1 MFHSAAYKHVPIV
14 QENPVEGIRNNVL
27 NTRIICEAAIE
38 EEINNFIL
46 ISSLI
51 LWTLR
56 DFLLLII
63 CSLVISNIVCNLCN
77 QIQKGL
83 KIPRSLSL
91 FLVLTVIS
99 VIVFTIFILVLPP
112 FIKEFNEI
120 LVDIPNG
127 LSKINILI
135 NTNLNKF
142 NVLLY
147 GEQSENVIDIFSL
160 INNVVTIPDAST
172 IAKAIQESF
181 KNLINIAGNLGSGLL
196 KLIFVLAVSLMI
208 SIEPKQYKENILLL
222 IPKNYRNK
230 FRNILEKCNIALA
243 NWTFSMVISSLSVG
257 LLSLIV
263 LSILDVKY
271 VVSNALIAM
280 VLNIIPNIGPVISGI
295 FPISIALLDN
305 FWKPLAVLGSYV
317 IIQNIESYIIMP
329 SIMKKKA
336 NLLPGLT
343 LISQFGFTFIFGPLG
358 LILSLPLAVVIQ
370 VLIKESFKD
379 I

>member
-1 MFHSAAYKHVPIV
+1 MSSTSYFKLVV
-14 QENPVEGIRNNVL
+14 
-27 NTRIICEAAIE
+27 
-38 EEINNFIL
+38 IL
-46 ISSLI
+46 VTSLI
-51 LWTLR
+51 IWTLR

-63 CSLVISNIVCNLCN
+63 CSLVISNIVCNLSN
-77 QIQKGL
+77 QIQKGF

-91 FLVLTVIS
+91 FFVLTVIS
-99 VIVFTIFILVLPP
+99 IIVFTIFIIVLPP
-112 FIKEFNEI
+112 FVKEFNEI
-120 LVDIPNG
+120 LIDIPNG
-127 LSKINILI
+127 LSKINILL
-135 NTNLNKF
+135 NSNLNKLNNLF
-142 NVLLY
+142 Y
-147 GEQSENVIDIFSL
+147 GEESESVIDIFNL
-160 INNVVTIPDAST
+160 INNVVSIPDAAT

-230 FRNILEKCNIALA
+230 FRNILDKCNIALA

-257 LLSLIV
+257 ILSLIV

-305 FWKPLAVLGSYV
+305 FWKPLVVLGAYV

-329 SIMKKKA
+329 SIMKKKT

-358 LILSLPLAVVIQ
+358 LILSLPLAVVMQ
-370 VLIKESFKD
+370 VLIKEYIKD
-379 I
+379 N

>member
-1 MFHSAAYKHVPIV
+1 M
-14 QENPVEGIRNNVL
+14 
-27 NTRIICEAAIE
+27 
-38 EEINNFIL
+38 
-46 ISSLI
+46 
-51 LWTLR
+51 
-56 DFLLLII
+56 
-63 CSLVISNIVCNLCN
+63 
-77 QIQKGL
+77 QKGL

-99 VIVFTIFILVLPP
+99 VIVFTILILVLPP

-142 NVLLY
+142 NNIFY
-147 GEQSENVIDIFSL
+147 GEQSENFLDIFSL
-160 INNVVTIPDAST
+160 IDNVVTIPDAST
-172 IAKAIQESF
+172 IAKAIQESL

-305 FWKPLAVLGSYV
+305 FWKPLAVLGAYV

>member
-1 MFHSAAYKHVPIV
+1 M
-14 QENPVEGIRNNVL
+14 
-27 NTRIICEAAIE
+27 
-38 EEINNFIL
+38 
-46 ISSLI
+46 
-51 LWTLR
+51 
-56 DFLLLII
+56 
-63 CSLVISNIVCNLCN
+63 
-77 QIQKGL
+77 QKGL

-127 LSKINILI
+127 LSKMNILI

-142 NVLLY
+142 NDLLY

-305 FWKPLAVLGSYV
+305 FWKPLAVLGAYV

>member
-1 MFHSAAYKHVPIV
+1 MNSSSYFKLVV
-14 QENPVEGIRNNVL
+14 
-27 NTRIICEAAIE
+27 
-38 EEINNFIL
+38 IL
-46 ISSLI
+46 ITLLI
-51 LWTLR
+51 VWTLR

-63 CSLVISNIVCNLCN
+63 CSLVISNIVCNLSN

-83 KIPRSLSL
+83 KIPRSISL
-91 FLVLTVIS
+91 LLVLVFIS
-99 VIVFTIFILVLPP
+99 VIIFTIFILVLPP

-142 NVLLY
+142 NSIFY
-147 GEQSENVIDIFSL
+147 GKQSENVIDIFRL
-160 INNVVTIPDAST
+160 INNVVTIPDVST

-196 KLIFVLAVSLMI
+196 RLIFVLAVSLMI
-208 SIEPKQYKENILLL
+208 SIEPKQYKESVLLL

-230 FRNILEKCNIALA
+230 FRIILEKCNIALA

-305 FWKPLAVLGSYV
+305 FWKPLAVLGAYV

>member
-1 MFHSAAYKHVPIV
+1 
-14 QENPVEGIRNNVL
+14 L
-27 NTRIICEAAIE
+27 NSSSY
-38 EEINNFIL
+38 FKLVVIL
-46 ISSLI
+46 ITLLI
-51 LWTLR
+51 VWTLR

-63 CSLVISNIVCNLCN
+63 CSLVISNIVCNLSN

-83 KIPRSLSL
+83 KIPRSISL
-91 FLVLTVIS
+91 FLVLAFIS
-99 VIVFTIFILVLPP
+99 VIIFTIFILVLPP

-135 NTNLNKF
+135 NNNLNKL
-142 NVLLY
+142 NNLLY
-147 GEQSENVIDIFSL
+147 GEKSENVIDIFNL
-160 INNVVTIPDAST
+160 INNVVTIPDVST

-305 FWKPLAVLGSYV
+305 FWKPLAVLGAYI

>member
-1 MFHSAAYKHVPIV
+1 
-14 QENPVEGIRNNVL
+14 L
-27 NTRIICEAAIE
+27 NSSSY
-38 EEINNFIL
+38 FKLVVIL
-46 ISSLI
+46 IALLI
-51 LWTLR
+51 IWTLR

-63 CSLVISNIVCNLCN
+63 CSLVISNIICNLCN

-83 KIPRSLSL
+83 KIPRPLSL

-112 FIKEFNEI
+112 FIREFNEI

-142 NVLLY
+142 NSLFY
-147 GEQSENVIDIFSL
+147 GEQSENVIDIFGL

-208 SIEPKQYKENILLL
+208 SIEPKQYKENLLLL

-280 VLNIIPNIGPVISGI
+280 VLNVIPNIGPVISGI

-305 FWKPLAVLGSYV
+305 FWKPLAVLGAYV

-370 VLIKESFKD
+370 VIIKESFKD

>member
-1 MFHSAAYKHVPIV
+1 LSSSSYFKLVV
-14 QENPVEGIRNNVL
+14 
-27 NTRIICEAAIE
+27 
-38 EEINNFIL
+38 FL
-46 ISSLI
+46 ITSLI

-63 CSLVISNIVCNLCN
+63 CSLVISNIVCNLSN

-83 KIPRSLSL
+83 KIPRSISL
-91 FLVLTVIS
+91 FLVLAVIS
-99 VIVFTIFILVLPP
+99 VIIFTIFILVLPP

-142 NVLLY
+142 NSLFY

-160 INNVVTIPDAST
+160 INNVVTIPDVST

-230 FRNILEKCNIALA
+230 FRNILDKCNIALA

-280 VLNIIPNIGPVISGI
+280 VLNIIPNIGRVISFI

>member
-1 MFHSAAYKHVPIV
+1 MSSSSYFKLVV
-14 QENPVEGIRNNVL
+14 
-27 NTRIICEAAIE
+27 
-38 EEINNFIL
+38 IL
-46 ISSLI
+46 ITSLI
-51 LWTLR
+51 VWTLR

-83 KIPRSLSL
+83 KIPRPLSL

-142 NVLLY
+142 NNLFY
-147 GEQSENVIDIFSL
+147 GEQSENVLDIFSL
-160 INNVVTIPDAST
+160 IDNVVTIPDAST

-280 VLNIIPNIGPVISGI
+280 VLNVIPNIGPVISGI

-305 FWKPLAVLGSYV
+305 FWKPLAVLGAYV

>member
-1 MFHSAAYKHVPIV
+1 MSSPLYFKLIV
-14 QENPVEGIRNNVL
+14 ILVA
-27 NTRIICEAAIE
+27 T
-38 EEINNFIL
+38 FIVW
-46 ISSLI
+46 I
-51 LWTLR
+51 LR

-77 QIQKGL
+77 QLQKGL
-83 KIPRSLSL
+83 RIPRSLSL
-91 FLVLTVIS
+91 FIVLTVIS
-99 VIVFTIFILVLPP
+99 LIIFTIFILVLPP
-112 FIKEFNEI
+112 FVKEFNQI
-120 LVDIPNG
+120 LLDIPNA
-127 LSKINILI
+127 LYKINILL
-135 NTNLNKF
+135 NTNLNKLNSLF
-142 NVLLY
+142 Y
-147 GEQSENVIDIFSL
+147 GEESKDVIDIFKL
-160 INNVVTIPDAST
+160 INNVVTIPDAAT

-181 KNLINIAGNLGSGLL
+181 KNLINIAGNLGSGVL
-196 KLIFVLAVSLMI
+196 KLIFVFVVSLMI

-230 FRNILEKCNIALA
+230 FRNILDKCNIALA
-243 NWTFSMVISSLSVG
+243 NWTFSMLISSLSVG

-271 VVSNALIAM
+271 IVSNALIAM

-305 FWKPLAVLGSYV
+305 FWKPLAVLGSYIV
-317 IIQNIESYIIMP
+317 IQNIESYIIMP

-370 VLIKESFKD
+370 VLIKESINAK
-379 I
+379 

>member
-1 MFHSAAYKHVPIV
+1 MNSSSYFKLVV
-14 QENPVEGIRNNVL
+14 
-27 NTRIICEAAIE
+27 
-38 EEINNFIL
+38 IL
-46 ISSLI
+46 ITLLI
-51 LWTLR
+51 VWILR
-56 DFLLLII
+56 DFLLLIV
-63 CSLVISNIVCNLCN
+63 CSLVISNIVCNLSN

-83 KIPRSLSL
+83 KIPRSISL
-91 FLVLTVIS
+91 FLVLAVIS
-99 VIVFTIFILVLPP
+99 VVIFTIFILVLPP

-142 NVLLY
+142 NSLFY
-147 GEQSENVIDIFSL
+147 GEQSENVIDIFGL
-160 INNVVTIPDAST
+160 INNVVTIPDVST

-196 KLIFVLAVSLMI
+196 RLIFVLAVSLMI
-208 SIEPKQYKENILLL
+208 SIEPKQYKENVLLL

-230 FRNILEKCNIALA
+230 SRNILEKCNIALA

>member
-1 MFHSAAYKHVPIV
+1 
-14 QENPVEGIRNNVL
+14 L
-27 NTRIICEAAIE
+27 NSSSY
-38 EEINNFIL
+38 FKLVVIL
-46 ISSLI
+46 ITLLI
-51 LWTLR
+51 VWTLR

-63 CSLVISNIVCNLCN
+63 CSLVISNIVCNLSN

-83 KIPRSLSL
+83 KIPRSISL
-91 FLVLTVIS
+91 FLVLAVIS
-99 VIVFTIFILVLPP
+99 VIIFTIFILVLPP

-142 NVLLY
+142 NSLFY

-160 INNVVTIPDAST
+160 INNVVTIPDVST

-196 KLIFVLAVSLMI
+196 RLIFVLAVSLMI

-222 IPKNYRNK
+222 VPKNYRNK
-230 FRNILEKCNIALA
+230 FRNILEKSNIALA

-305 FWKPLAVLGSYV
+305 FWKPLAVLGAYV

-370 VLIKESFKD
+370 VFIKELFKD

>member
-1 MFHSAAYKHVPIV
+1 MSSSSYFKLVV
-14 QENPVEGIRNNVL
+14 
-27 NTRIICEAAIE
+27 
-38 EEINNFIL
+38 IL
-46 ISSLI
+46 ISSLLI
-51 LWTLR
+51 WTLR

-63 CSLVISNIVCNLCN
+63 CSLVISNIVCNLSN

-91 FLVLTVIS
+91 FFVLTVIS
-99 VIVFTIFILVLPP
+99 VILITISILVLAP
-112 FIKEFNEI
+112 FVKEFNEI
-120 LVDIPNG
+120 LADIPNG
-127 LSKINILI
+127 LSKINILL
-135 NTNLNKF
+135 NSNLNKLNKLF
-142 NVLLY
+142 Y
-147 GEQSENVIDIFSL
+147 GDESENVIDIFNL
-160 INNVVTIPDAST
+160 INNVVTIPDAAT

-181 KNLINIAGNLGSGLL
+181 RNLINIAGNLGSGLL
-196 KLIFVLAVSLMI
+196 RLIFVLVVSLMI
-208 SIEPKQYKENILLL
+208 SIEPKEYKENILLL

-230 FRNILEKCNIALA
+230 FRNILDKCNIALA

-257 LLSLIV
+257 LLSLIA

-305 FWKPLAVLGSYV
+305 FWKPLAVLGAYV

-370 VLIKESFKD
+370 VLIKESIKEL
-379 I
+379 

>member
-1 MFHSAAYKHVPIV
+1 LSSSSYFKLVV
-14 QENPVEGIRNNVL
+14 
-27 NTRIICEAAIE
+27 
-38 EEINNFIL
+38 IL
-46 ISSLI
+46 ITSLI
-51 LWTLR
+51 IWTLR

-63 CSLVISNIVCNLCN
+63 CSLVISNIVCNLSN

-83 KIPRSLSL
+83 KIPRSISL
-91 FLVLTVIS
+91 FLVLAVIS
-99 VIVFTIFILVLPP
+99 VIIFTIFILVLPP

-142 NVLLY
+142 NSLFY
-147 GEQSENVIDIFSL
+147 GEQSENVIDIFNL
-160 INNVVTIPDAST
+160 INNVVTIPDVST

-196 KLIFVLAVSLMI
+196 RLIFVLAVSLMI
-208 SIEPKQYKENILLL
+208 SIEPKQYKENVLLL

-243 NWTFSMVISSLSVG
+243 NWTFSMVISSISVG

-280 VLNIIPNIGPVISGI
+280 VLNVIPNIGPVISGI

-305 FWKPLAVLGSYV
+305 FWKPLAVLGAYV

-370 VLIKESFKD
+370 VLIKESIKD

>member
-1 MFHSAAYKHVPIV
+1 MISSSYFNLLV
-14 QENPVEGIRNNVL
+14 
-27 NTRIICEAAIE
+27 
-38 EEINNFIL
+38 IL
-46 ISSLI
+46 ITSLI
-51 LWTLR
+51 IWTLR

-77 QIQKGL
+77 QMQKGL
-83 KIPRSLSL
+83 RIPRLLSL
-91 FLVLTVIS
+91 FLVITVIS
-99 VIVFTIFILVLPP
+99 VLVFTIFILVLPP
-112 FIKEFNEI
+112 FINEFNEI

-135 NTNLNKF
+135 NTNLDKF
-142 NVLLY
+142 NSLFY
-147 GEQSENVIDIFSL
+147 GEKSENVIDIFNL

-196 KLIFVLAVSLMI
+196 KLVFVLAVSLMI

-230 FRNILEKCNIALA
+230 FRNILDKCNIALA

-305 FWKPLAVLGSYV
+305 FWKPLAVLGAYI

>member
-1 MFHSAAYKHVPIV
+1 
-14 QENPVEGIRNNVL
+14 L
-27 NTRIICEAAIE
+27 NSSSY
-38 EEINNFIL
+38 FKLVVIL
-46 ISSLI
+46 ITLLI
-51 LWTLR
+51 VWTLR

-63 CSLVISNIVCNLCN
+63 CSLVISNIVCNLSN

-83 KIPRSLSL
+83 KIPRSISL
-91 FLVLTVIS
+91 FLVLAVIS
-99 VIVFTIFILVLPP
+99 VIIFSIFILVLPP

-142 NVLLY
+142 NSLFY

-160 INNVVTIPDAST
+160 LNNVVTIPDAST

-181 KNLINIAGNLGSGLL
+181 KNLINIAGNLGSGFL

-230 FRNILEKCNIALA
+230 FRNILDKCNIALA

-263 LSILDVKY
+263 LSILNVKY

-305 FWKPLAVLGSYV
+305 FWKPLAVLGAYV

>member
-1 MFHSAAYKHVPIV
+1 MNSSSYFKLVV
-14 QENPVEGIRNNVL
+14 
-27 NTRIICEAAIE
+27 
-38 EEINNFIL
+38 IL
-46 ISSLI
+46 ITLLI
-51 LWTLR
+51 VWTLR

-63 CSLVISNIVCNLCN
+63 CSLVTSNIVCNLSN

-83 KIPRSLSL
+83 KIPRSISL
-91 FLVLTVIS
+91 FLVLAVIS
-99 VIVFTIFILVLPP
+99 VIIFTIFILVLPP

-142 NVLLY
+142 NSLFY

-160 INNVVTIPDAST
+160 INNVVTIPDVST

-196 KLIFVLAVSLMI
+196 RLIFVLAVSLMI
-208 SIEPKQYKENILLL
+208 SIEPKQYKENVLLL

-370 VLIKESFKD
+370 VLIKESFNE

>member
-1 MFHSAAYKHVPIV
+1 MNSSLYFKLIV
-14 QENPVEGIRNNVL
+14 
-27 NTRIICEAAIE
+27 
-38 EEINNFIL
+38 IL
-46 ISSLI
+46 ITLLI
-51 LWTLR
+51 IWTLR

-83 KIPRSLSL
+83 KIPRPLSL

-230 FRNILEKCNIALA
+230 SRKILEKCNDALA

-280 VLNIIPNIGPVISGI
+280 VLNIIPNIGPVT
-295 FPISIALLDN
+295 
-305 FWKPLAVLGSYV
+305 VSYTHLRAH
-317 IIQNIESYIIMP
+317 E
-329 SIMKKKA
+329 
-336 NLLPGLT
+336 T
-343 LISQFGFTFIFGPLG
+343 
-358 LILSLPLAVVIQ
+358 
-370 VLIKESFKD
+370 
-379 I
+379 

>member
-1 MFHSAAYKHVPIV
+1 MSSSSYFKLVV
-14 QENPVEGIRNNVL
+14 
-27 NTRIICEAAIE
+27 
-38 EEINNFIL
+38 IL
-46 ISSLI
+46 ITSLI

-56 DFLLLII
+56 DFILLII

-77 QIQKGL
+77 QVQKGL

-91 FLVLTVIS
+91 FLVLTFIS
-99 VIVFTIFILVLPP
+99 VLIFTIFILVLPP

-127 LSKINILI
+127 LSKINILV

-142 NVLLY
+142 NSIFY

-222 IPKNYRNK
+222 IPKTYRNK

-305 FWKPLAVLGSYV
+305 FWKPLAVLGAYV

-329 SIMKKKA
+329 SILKKKA

>member
-1 MFHSAAYKHVPIV
+1 MYKRQSLYFKLLV
-14 QENPVEGIRNNVL
+14 
-27 NTRIICEAAIE
+27 
-38 EEINNFIL
+38 IL
-46 ISSLI
+46 ITSLI
-51 LWTLR
+51 VWTLR

-83 KIPRSLSL
+83 KIPRPLSL

-99 VIVFTIFILVLPP
+99 VIVFSIFILVLPP

-147 GEQSENVIDIFSL
+147 GEQSKNVIDIFNL

-280 VLNIIPNIGPVISGI
+280 VLNVIPNIGPVISGI

-305 FWKPLAVLGSYV
+305 FWKPLAVLGAYV
-317 IIQNIESYIIMP
+317 IIQNIESYVIMP

-343 LISQFGFTFIFGPLG
+343 LISQFGFKFIFGPLG

>member
-1 MFHSAAYKHVPIV
+1 MNSSSYFKLVV
-14 QENPVEGIRNNVL
+14 
-27 NTRIICEAAIE
+27 
-38 EEINNFIL
+38 IL
-46 ISSLI
+46 ITLFI
-51 LWTLR
+51 VWILR

-63 CSLVISNIVCNLCN
+63 CSLVISNIVCNLSN

-83 KIPRSLSL
+83 KIPRSISL
-91 FLVLTVIS
+91 FLVLAFIS
-99 VIVFTIFILVLPP
+99 VIIFTIFILVLPP

-142 NVLLY
+142 NSLFY

-160 INNVVTIPDAST
+160 INNVVTIPDVST

-196 KLIFVLAVSLMI
+196 RLIFVLAVSLMI
-208 SIEPKQYKENILLL
+208 SIEPKQYKENVLLL

>member
-1 MFHSAAYKHVPIV
+1 LSSSSYFKLVV
-14 QENPVEGIRNNVL
+14 
-27 NTRIICEAAIE
+27 
-38 EEINNFIL
+38 IL
-46 ISSLI
+46 ITSLI

-83 KIPRSLSL
+83 KIPRPLSL
-91 FLVLTVIS
+91 FFVLTVIS
-99 VIVFTIFILVLPP
+99 VLVFTIFILVLPP

-142 NVLLY
+142 NIFFY

-230 FRNILEKCNIALA
+230 FRNILEKSNTALA

-305 FWKPLAVLGSYV
+305 FWKPLAVLGAYV

>member
-1 MFHSAAYKHVPIV
+1 MSSSSYFKLVV
-14 QENPVEGIRNNVL
+14 
-27 NTRIICEAAIE
+27 
-38 EEINNFIL
+38 IL
-46 ISSLI
+46 ITSLI
-51 LWTLR
+51 IWTLR

-63 CSLVISNIVCNLCN
+63 CSLVISNIVCNLSN

-83 KIPRSLSL
+83 TIPRSISL
-91 FLVLTVIS
+91 FLVLAVIS
-99 VIVFTIFILVLPP
+99 VIIFTIFILVLPP

-142 NVLLY
+142 NSLFY

-160 INNVVTIPDAST
+160 INNVVTIPDVST

-305 FWKPLAVLGSYV
+305 FWKPLAVLGAYV

>member
-1 MFHSAAYKHVPIV
+1 MSSSSYFKLVV
-14 QENPVEGIRNNVL
+14 
-27 NTRIICEAAIE
+27 
-38 EEINNFIL
+38 IL
-46 ISSLI
+46 ITSLI
-51 LWTLR
+51 IWTLR

-83 KIPRSLSL
+83 KIPRPLSL

-230 FRNILEKCNIALA
+230 FRNILEKCNTALA

-305 FWKPLAVLGSYV
+305 FWKPLAVLGAYV

>member
-1 MFHSAAYKHVPIV
+1 M
-14 QENPVEGIRNNVL
+14 
-27 NTRIICEAAIE
+27 
-38 EEINNFIL
+38 
-46 ISSLI
+46 
-51 LWTLR
+51 
-56 DFLLLII
+56 
-63 CSLVISNIVCNLCN
+63 
-77 QIQKGL
+77 QKGL

-120 LVDIPNG
+120 LLDIPNG

-135 NTNLNKF
+135 NTNLNKLNNLF
-142 NVLLY
+142 Y
-147 GEQSENVIDIFSL
+147 GEKSENVIDIFNL
-160 INNVVTIPDAST
+160 INNVVTIPDVST

-280 VLNIIPNIGPVISGI
+280 VLNVIPNIGPVISGI

-305 FWKPLAVLGSYV
+305 FWKPLAVLGAYV

-370 VLIKESFKD
+370 VIIKESLKD

>member
-1 MFHSAAYKHVPIV
+1 M
-14 QENPVEGIRNNVL
+14 
-27 NTRIICEAAIE
+27 
-38 EEINNFIL
+38 
-46 ISSLI
+46 
-51 LWTLR
+51 
-56 DFLLLII
+56 
-63 CSLVISNIVCNLCN
+63 ISNIVCNLSN
-77 QIQKGL
+77 QIQKGF

-91 FLVLTVIS
+91 FFVLTVIS
-99 VIVFTIFILVLPP
+99 IIVFTILIIVLPP
-112 FIKEFNEI
+112 FVKEFNEI
-120 LVDIPNG
+120 LIDIPNG
-127 LSKINILI
+127 LSKINILL
-135 NTNLNKF
+135 NSNLNKLNRLF
-142 NVLLY
+142 Y
-147 GEQSENVIDIFSL
+147 GEESENVIDIFNL
-160 INNVVTIPDAST
+160 INNVVSIPDAAT

-196 KLIFVLAVSLMI
+196 KIIFVLVVSLMI

-230 FRNILEKCNIALA
+230 FRNILDKCNIALA
-243 NWTFSMVISSLSVG
+243 NWTFSMAISSLSVG
-257 LLSLIV
+257 ILSLIV

-305 FWKPLAVLGSYV
+305 FWKPLVVLGAYV

>member
-1 MFHSAAYKHVPIV
+1 MSSSSYFKLVV
-14 QENPVEGIRNNVL
+14 
-27 NTRIICEAAIE
+27 
-38 EEINNFIL
+38 IL
-46 ISSLI
+46 ITSLI
-51 LWTLR
+51 IWTLR

-83 KIPRSLSL
+83 KIPRPLSL

-142 NVLLY
+142 NSLFY

-160 INNVVTIPDAST
+160 INNVVTIPDVST

-263 LSILDVKY
+263 FSILDVKY

-305 FWKPLAVLGSYV
+305 FWKPLAVLGAYV